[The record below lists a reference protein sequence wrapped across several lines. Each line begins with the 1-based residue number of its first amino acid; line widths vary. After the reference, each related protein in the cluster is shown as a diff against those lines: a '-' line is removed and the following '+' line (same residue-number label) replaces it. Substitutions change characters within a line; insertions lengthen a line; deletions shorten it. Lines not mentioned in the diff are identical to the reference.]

1 MTGSTRIYNRQHSAT
16 TGSSKME
23 KSCGSQLRRCSS
35 TNDRDSIELISVDD
49 QLKENLFYKRKNS
62 ISDDDSGTE
71 EIEQQLEYMCITNVN
86 DNEDKLS
93 IKSFG
98 PNLDEGF
105 SECEIQSE
113 STISLIKID
122 LNLAKSI
129 PDDTKKNFCFDTSVA
144 FHGEFARLIS
154 VPLSLCHNV
163 RYYLFAEEELING
176 PHMNFKAECLKLDN
190 AKAQF
195 KCPDTN
201 CQHAWTS
208 MRARISFSISSPDV
222 GFIVL
227 KIFGQNCQ
235 YCGTYTNALWYID
248 EVCRVMKNLARAL
261 FETYYPDMI
270 NNVDLEI
277 QEVTQNEKNQSR
289 QSSRHDPT
297 QRKGK
302 MLAPHVKEFCEACQR
317 GLCFI

>member
-1 MTGSTRIYNRQHSAT
+1 MTGSTHEYTRQHSAT
-16 TGSSKME
+16 TGSSKMN
-23 KSCGSQLRRCSS
+23 KSYESQLRQCLS
-35 TNDRDSIELISVDD
+35 TNDLDSLELIPVDN
-49 QLKENLFYKRKNS
+49 QLEEKLFYKRKTS

-71 EIEQQLEYMCITNVN
+71 EVEQQLEQMLITNLN

-98 PNLDEGF
+98 HNPDEGF
-105 SECEIQSE
+105 SEYENQPE
-113 STISLIKID
+113 SAISRIKKDIK
-122 LNLAKSI
+122 LAKNI
-129 PDDTKKNFCFDTSVA
+129 PDEAKKDFCFDTSVA

-154 VPLSLCHNV
+154 IPLSLCHNV
-163 RYYLFAEEELING
+163 RYYLFAEEELVNEV
-176 PHMNFKAECLKLDN
+176 HMNLNGEYLKLDN

-195 KCPDTN
+195 KCPNTS
-201 CQHAWTS
+201 CEHAWTS
-208 MRARISFSISSPDV
+208 MRARISFSISSPYS

-235 YCGTYTNALWYID
+235 KCGTYANALWYID
-248 EVCRVMKNLARAL
+248 EVCRVMKNLARSL

-270 NNVDLEI
+270 NNVDLENQELI
-277 QEVTQNEKNQSR
+277 QNDKKQSH
-289 QSSRHDPT
+289 QSRHDPT

-302 MLAPHVKEFCEACQR
+302 MLAPHAKEHCEACRR